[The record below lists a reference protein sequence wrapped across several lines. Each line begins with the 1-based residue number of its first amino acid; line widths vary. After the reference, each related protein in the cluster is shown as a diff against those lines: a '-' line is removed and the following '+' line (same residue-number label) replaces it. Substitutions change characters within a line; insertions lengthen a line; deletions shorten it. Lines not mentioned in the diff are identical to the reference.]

1 MSSSPPLL
9 DIVVTARPSWARV
22 RSVVS
27 AYSNLAGIEKCRLI
41 LVGPAISKR
50 YGDISNQVPPG
61 IPLNTFPTLRDS
73 DDLSSVALSCIEGSE
88 ALARHWSANRPNC
101 ALVVADRT
109 ETLGIALTAALMQI
123 PLIHLQG
130 GEISGSID
138 DKIRD
143 ANTKLSDF
151 HLTTN
156 SFTKERLKSLG
167 EPENRIMVVGCPS
180 LDLVKFEM
188 DRDKPWSPNELSG
201 VGRKITPQDKYGIV
215 MFHPDTLDEG
225 ENMLWIDA
233 LMGAIK
239 NSDLSWFWFWPNP
252 DHGTSSISKKLRVA
266 REKNILP
273 NVHFLINVSPE
284 IFIRLALRA
293 EIMLGNSSFGIRE
306 SSFIGLPVINIGERQ
321 QGRQRGNNVLDLLS
335 PKDSEL
341 NLQILKM
348 AGRKF
353 SSSNLYG
360 DGDAGLKSAQA
371 ISQWVPSLKRRTQ
384 YL

>member
-1 MSSSPPLL
+1 
-9 DIVVTARPSWARV
+9 
-22 RSVVS
+22 
-27 AYSNLAGIEKCRLI
+27 
-41 LVGPAISKR
+41 
-50 YGDISNQVPPG
+50 
-61 IPLNTFPTLRDS
+61 
-73 DDLSSVALSCIEGSE
+73 
-88 ALARHWSANRPNC
+88 
-101 ALVVADRT
+101 
-109 ETLGIALTAALMQI
+109 MQI

-188 DRDKPWSPNELSG
+188 DTYKPWSPNELSG

-284 IFIRLALRA
+284 VFIRLALRA

-371 ISQWVPSLKRRTQ
+371 IAQWVPSLKRRTQ